1 MPDYT
6 YHPDLARYAHMK
18 STLSPWF
25 VRLSHGPMKLLYAAQ
40 QSGGG
45 VRVSRLSVPRSDGSC
60 LRMLL
65 YAPAG
70 CEGETPCVYFLHG
83 GGFVFN
89 ASPHHFALAG
99 ELARALGVRVAL
111 PDYRLAPRHT
121 FPAAHEDALTGYR
134 WRWENAAAL
143 RIDPARIAAV
153 GDSAGGNLAA
163 ALCLMAREQRLPMPC
178 AQMLLYPVLDE
189 RMET

>member
-40 QSGGG
+40 QSGDR

-89 ASPHHFALAG
+89 AAPHHFALAG
-99 ELARALGVRVAL
+99 ELARALGVRAARMAL
-111 PDYRLAPRHT
+111 PGGERV
-121 FPAAHEDALTGYR
+121 AAG
-134 WRWENAAAL
+134 
-143 RIDPARIAAV
+143 
-153 GDSAGGNLAA
+153 SAG
-163 ALCLMAREQRLPMPC
+163 RV
-178 AQMLLYPVLDE
+178 Y
-189 RMET
+189 